1 MRRFFSNKNVKTA
14 HHTPYLALP
23 RFNVP
28 QFAQNGIFIM
38 LLCYAFYI
46 MRDFFMPLTLSI
58 ILNFLLAP
66 ISRFLQRR
74 LNVSRFVS
82 ATLIVTC
89 LLGSV
94 CYSGYVLSTPMLKWL
109 GDLPSVI
116 DRVEDKIQKIR
127 KPVESFSRAAESVR
141 QFGNG
146 SRSSQPELNIVR
158 DGKSLAQILFTGTQS
173 FFVYMTVMSGILFF
187 MLTYGHVL
195 FQSFLKTLSHPED
208 REATFIIACDV
219 EKKIFSYLF
228 TVTAINVV
236 LGIATSVVLYF
247 QRIPNPILWG
257 VLTAAMN
264 YVPYLGALVGQI
276 IILLVSVATFDS
288 LNSIFWVNL
297 TYFMMTSV
305 IEANFITPFVLG
317 KRFVFNPLVLVV
329 WLFFWG
335 WLWGILGTLLAVPLL
350 VIVKS
355 ICERIKA
362 LKPLTEILEST

>member
-1 MRRFFSNKNVKTA
+1 MRSFFLNKNGKTIRP
-14 HHTPYLALP
+14 TYLALP
-23 RFNVP
+23 RLNVP
-28 QFAQNGIFIM
+28 QFAQNGIFVM
-38 LLCYAFYI
+38 LLCYAFYV
-46 MRDFFMPLTLSI
+46 MRDFFMPLTLAI

-66 ISRFLQRR
+66 ISRFLQKR
-74 LNVSRFVS
+74 LHVSRFVS
-82 ATLIVTC
+82 ATLIVAC
-89 LLGSV
+89 LLGSIA
-94 CYSGYVLSTPMLKWL
+94 YSGYALTTPMLRWL

-116 DRVEDKIQKIR
+116 DRVEDRIQKIR

-141 QFGNG
+141 QFGNTAPAP
-146 SRSSQPELNIVR
+146 SEVNVIR

-173 FFVYMTVMSGILFF
+173 FFVYTIVMSGILFF

-195 FQSFLKTLSHPED
+195 FQSFLKTLSNPED
-208 REATFIIACDV
+208 REATFVIACDV

-228 TVTAINVV
+228 TVTAINSV

-257 VLTAAMN
+257 VMTAAMN
-264 YVPYLGALVGQI
+264 YVPYIGALVGQI

-288 LNSIFWVNL
+288 LPPILWVNF
-297 TYFMMTSV
+297 TYFMMTAV
-305 IEANFITPFVLG
+305 IEANFITPLVLG